1 VTRFDL
7 IAVGGGTAGL
17 VTAAGGA
24 ALGLSV
30 ALVEREALGGDC
42 LWSGCVPS
50 KALVAA
56 GKLAHRM
63 RHAEAL
69 GLRGASPAH
78 ALESVM
84 ERVDDTRRRIARH
97 DDPQRFRDLGV
108 EVVFGGAEVRAP
120 GVVEVEGR
128 RLETKRLVIA
138 TGASAAIPPI
148 PGLAEA
154 GCLTHRTV
162 FEQRRLPAHLVVI
175 GGGPVGV
182 ELAQVYRRLGADV
195 TVLEML
201 PQLLPREEPEA
212 AETLRAVLEAEGVA
226 VHTGTRVERVDPS
239 PDGRHRVLG
248 RGPSGE
254 PVEAGGDAILVATGR
269 RPNGAGLGLEALGV
283 AVVGGAVVVDRRLRA
298 GVPGVWAAGDVVGG
312 PQFTHVAEYHAK
324 LVLRNAVFPF
334 PTAADYT
341 AVPAVT
347 YSDPEV
353 ARVGLAETEARHRHG
368 AVEVY
373 RYPFADLDRAIVDGA
388 DEGFVKV
395 ITHRRGRIVGAT
407 VVGSGAG
414 ELVVPFVLAIKHG
427 ITLPKLARIVY
438 PYPTMSEGIKRA
450 ANEYYRSRLAGRS
463 GAWLRKVVRWLA

>member
-1 VTRFDL
+1 
-7 IAVGGGTAGL
+7 

-56 GKLAHRM
+56 GKLAYRM

-84 ERVDDTRRRIARH
+84 DRMDDARRRIARH

-108 EVVFGGAEVRAP
+108 EVVFGRAEVRAP

-128 RLETKRLVIA
+128 RLETARLVIA
-138 TGASAAIPPI
+138 TGASAAIPSI
-148 PGLAEA
+148 PGLTEA
-154 GCLTHRTV
+154 GCLTHRTAL
-162 FEQRRLPAHLVVI
+162 ERRRLPAHLVVI

-212 AETLRAVLEAEGVA
+212 AETLRQVLEAEGVA
-226 VHTGTRVERVDPS
+226 VRTGTRVERVEPS
-239 PDGRHRVLG
+239 TDGRHRVLG
-248 RGPSGE
+248 RGPAGE
-254 PVEAGGDAILVATGR
+254 PVEATGDAILVATGR

-334 PTAADYT
+334 PGAADYT

-368 AVEVY
+368 VVEVY

-395 ITHRRGRIVGAT
+395 ITRRRGRIVGAT

-414 ELVVPFVLAIKHG
+414 ELVVPFVLAIEHG
-427 ITLPKLARIVY
+427 IALPKLARIVY

-450 ANEYYRSRLAGRS
+450 ANEYYRARLAGRS